1 MDEKPLTFALSPS
14 FRNTTARYYH
24 TPQGPQRG
32 TRVALLRLKSDT
44 KKRFGEYEFDKHYR
58 ENQYGF
64 GNWHTIW
71 KKRTMTKFEMAAHFL
86 QQSMLLAQHPIV
98 WVAGVVYFAGC
109 ALIGVEFW
117 IIRRELNER
126 DKALDILMKQA
137 VDRGKALDALIER
150 TSK

>member
-1 MDEKPLTFALSPS
+1 MGMGN
-14 FRNTTARYYH
+14 RHTT
-24 TPQGPQRG
+24 
-32 TRVALLRLKSDT
+32 
-44 KKRFGEYEFDKHYR
+44 
-58 ENQYGF
+58 
-64 GNWHTIW
+64 W
-71 KKRTMTKFEMAAHFL
+71 KKRVMTKFEMATQFL

-98 WVAGVVYFAGC
+98 WVAGAVYFAGC

-117 IIRRELNER
+117 IIRRGLNAR